1 MENKFHVQVRELKIY
16 STILAVQAMSE
27 DKIISIHP
35 STLSMVPKVHELG
48 RFMQSLNCFRKY
60 ENIYKLVF
68 QPVEKALLIRI
79 KFAGAKKGKF
89 LN

>member
-1 MENKFHVQVRELKIY
+1 
-16 STILAVQAMSE
+16 MSE
-27 DKIISIHP
+27 DKIISSIHP
-35 STLSMVPKVHELG
+35 STLSMVPKVHELR

-79 KFAGAKKGKF
+79 KFAGAKKGKI
-89 LN
+89 LELISKVKLTNAHLRI